1 MKTTKKRKGKKIITA
16 LGCFVLFTLL
26 TWWVNSFTLKTT
38 KIEIASPKIQNEIRF
53 VQLTDLHGASFGI
66 GNKKLIRRIRR
77 QKPEFVA
84 VTGDMYTFGSARG
97 RKTALSLLADLAQE
111 YPVYYINGE
120 HDNSDSFCEALA
132 SGGVRVLNY
141 EEELLQIG
149 ETTLHL
155 YGINNIFY
163 TTTFDLRNAFAPDE
177 ENFTLLLSHAS
188 NFRKFA
194 DFGIDLS
201 LSGDTHGGLVHLP
214 LVGAIYNRGCWFPE
228 HAADADA
235 DVRYTK
241 GLYQKGESRLF
252 VSSGLGNYPLPLRL
266 FNRPEVAAVRLV
278 PAAQ

>member
-1 MKTTKKRKGKKIITA
+1 MKKARKGKRILAA
-16 LGCFVLFTLL
+16 LGGLVFFALFL
-26 TWWVNSFTLKTT
+26 WWFNSFTLQTT

-84 VTGDMYTFGSARG
+84 VTGDMYTSGSARG
-97 RKTALSLLADLAQE
+97 RKTALALLCDLAKK

-120 HDNSDSFCEALA
+120 HDNSDSFCEALTQ
-132 SGGVRVLNY
+132 GGVKVLNY
-141 EEELLQIG
+141 EEDILRIG

-155 YGINNIFY
+155 YGINNLHY
-163 TTTFDLRNAFAPDE
+163 TTTFDLRNAFVPDE
-177 ENFTLLLSHAS
+177 ESFTLLLSHAS

-201 LSGDTHGGLVHLP
+201 LSGDTHGGLARLP
-214 LVGAIYNRGCWFPE
+214 FAGALYNQGTWLPE
-228 HAADADA
+228 HAAGVDA

-266 FNRPEVAAVRLV
+266 CNRPEVVAVKLV
-278 PAAQ
+278 PVEN